1 MLHGSGVGTATAAS
15 QALAARNACAEALR
29 YIRKKGGIEQLCDCK
44 K

>member
-1 MLHGSGVGTATAAS
+1 MLHGVIAGQAVAAT

-29 YIRKKGGIEQLCDCK
+29 YIRRKRGIEELCDCK